1 MVSKAEERGP
11 IDSLLPFRVLIV
23 YLTNVVKNQ
32 SVQVPDF
39 NQKRW
44 HKSPQKAIK
53 STLSNN
59 VSNQGYFM
67 ENACVR
73 FLFTSCEVS

>member
-1 MVSKAEERGP
+1 MSKAEERGP

-39 NQKRW
+39 NQKR
-44 HKSPQKAIK
+44 
-53 STLSNN
+53 
-59 VSNQGYFM
+59 
-67 ENACVR
+67 
-73 FLFTSCEVS
+73 